1 MGTSNFYNKNASKI
15 FVCLENYTDEDTD
28 ESVSPEREEIEEFK
42 DYLIEQLNQI
52 ENFSFSE
59 AMGTY
64 VDNDTYVGQLYVH
77 RNFMDVDVE
86 ISLYVILRMGCYE
99 AANLD
104 YESKVFLNSSEY
116 DTLDEDDFIYL
127 ATLEQHNKGLI
138 LSNYPKLE
146 KWFEATQTNMIQSL
160 ESVFEKVTTPYVRLG
175 TFSNGESVYQKA

>member
-28 ESVSPEREEIEEFK
+28 ELISPDTHDIEDFK
-42 DYLIEQLNQI
+42 SYLIEQLNQI

-59 AMGTY
+59 DKGTFMKDGTY
-64 VDNDTYVGQLYVH
+64 IGQLYAH

-86 ISLYVILRMGCYE
+86 ISLSVILRFGYYE

-104 YESKVFLNSSEY
+104 YESKVFLNSSECT
-116 DTLDEDDFIYL
+116 TLDEDDFIYL
-127 ATLEQHNKGLI
+127 ASLEQHNKGLI

-146 KWFEATQTNMIQSL
+146 KWFENTQTNMIQAL
-160 ESVFEKVTTPYVRLG
+160 ETVFEKVTTPYVRLC
-175 TFSNGESVYQKA
+175 TLSNGESIYQKA